1 MPAPAGANQLY
12 ELLVVFTVPGLDP
25 CVSLVTIRAVLEM
38 CGDNAPKRNK
48 NKRKRPS
55 TGTNAVKS
63 LPGVK

>member
-1 MPAPAGANQLY
+1 MDQRNK
-12 ELLVVFTVPGLDP
+12 
-25 CVSLVTIRAVLEM
+25 
-38 CGDNAPKRNK
+38 NKRNKNKRNKNNPNK